1 MMDPETLAQ
10 SMSLT
15 VRRYRLERAGILP
28 PSGVGR
34 DIERQRILDDVVGWR
49 SLPDIDRQNWID
61 CATAALEILE
71 KGE

>member
-1 MMDPETLAQ
+1 MDPETLAE

-28 PSGVGR
+28 PEGVGR
-34 DIERQRILDDVVGWR
+34 DIERNRILADVVPWE
-49 SLPDIDRQNWID
+49 SLPDLDRQNWVD
-61 CATAALEILE
+61 CAKAALEILE